1 MDIKKE
7 WLAPCGLYCGVCAVM
22 VAHKDN
28 NQKLKGLLAPLF
40 GVSPEDIR
48 CEGCLSDEP
57 FAYCTTCPIRSC
69 TSQKEYEGCHQCD
82 EFPCKHIEGFPV
94 PVGKKVILR
103 AVPYRREFGT
113 EKWVHHEQARYV
125 CPECGNKVFRG
136 AVKCNQCKAKLNLD

>member
-1 MDIKKE
+1 
-7 WLAPCGLYCGVCAVM
+7 M

-57 FAYCTTCPIRSC
+57 FSFCTTCPIRSC
-69 TSQKEYEGCHQCD
+69 TSQKVYEGCHQCD
-82 EFPCKHIEGFPV
+82 EFPCQHIEEFPV

-113 EKWVHHEQARYV
+113 DKWVQHEQARYV

-136 AVKCNQCKAKLNLD
+136 AVKCNQCKAQLNLD